1 VYILDEQQN
10 LKYPLMKTFKENK
23 EQNYMT
29 DESNRLAS
37 KIQLAVAIKNSN
49 QVTNN
54 SKKEVNNINN
64 ISDM

>member
-1 VYILDEQQN
+1 
-10 LKYPLMKTFKENK
+10 MKTFKENK